1 MGWYQRRVHGEAHP
15 TSTTTQLKVN
25 NFTQHNSQHVSL
37 LLLQLQLLR
46 LLRLLLLLF
55 LRPLNAPLEACSDC
69 DVIQQHL
76 RQIGSVSTLEH
87 TAAAKA
93 QVTVDGAGF
102 SSSGILTVVVAGLG
116 ALFLLSFPD
125 KAGSRSLRFLTD
137 DEQKCIIMRVNA
149 DRGDADLTKFEWKRW
164 AASGKDW
171 KIWAY
176 ASIFGS
182 ITTVSYALAYF
193 LPIILNLGLGFDT
206 GTSQCLIAPP
216 YAFAGIMMVAT
227 GWWGD
232 RYR

>member
-1 MGWYQRRVHGEAHP
+1 MGQ
-15 TSTTTQLKVN
+15 STNIPQ
-25 NFTQHNSQHVSL
+25 
-37 LLLQLQLLR
+37 
-46 LLRLLLLLF
+46 
-55 LRPLNAPLEACSDC
+55 
-69 DVIQQHL
+69 
-76 RQIGSVSTLEH
+76 
-87 TAAAKA
+87 
-93 QVTVDGAGF
+93 
-102 SSSGILTVVVAGLG
+102 LTVVVAGLG

-176 ASIFGS
+176 ALIFGS

-216 YAFAGIMMVAT
+216 YAFAGIMV
-227 GWWGD
+227 
-232 RYR
+232 RLYIL

>member
-1 MGWYQRRVHGEAHP
+1 MALDFHHRRNRKFSCLTHVMGQ
-15 TSTTTQLKVN
+15 STNIPQ
-25 NFTQHNSQHVSL
+25 
-37 LLLQLQLLR
+37 
-46 LLRLLLLLF
+46 
-55 LRPLNAPLEACSDC
+55 
-69 DVIQQHL
+69 
-76 RQIGSVSTLEH
+76 
-87 TAAAKA
+87 
-93 QVTVDGAGF
+93 
-102 SSSGILTVVVAGLG
+102 LTVVVAGLG

-176 ASIFGS
+176 ALIFGS

-216 YAFAGIMMVAT
+216 YAFAGIMV
-227 GWWGD
+227 
-232 RYR
+232 RLYIL